1 MPIADIACGVVTG
14 SELAATVNAIK
25 DLAESLKNSTYWF
38 VTRSNASAISHTAGA
53 TNTFLTNNANTV
65 ASHNPDGKTP
75 LWDAATGKFD
85 LSDNK
90 IGDVIHFTARATFNN
105 LAAQEIDM
113 FISVSEGTSTAHE
126 HQINHTYY
134 KTAASNTGLTFTYH
148 MVIEDTDELYGGCRF
163 RFASVQAASISVDN
177 FTTIVTVV

>member
-14 SELAATVNAIK
+14 AELATTVNAIK
-25 DLAESLKNSTYWF
+25 DLAESLKNTTYWF
-38 VTRSNASAISHTAGA
+38 VTRSSAAAIPHTGGA
-53 TNTFLTNNANTV
+53 TDTYLTNNANTTV
-65 ASHNPDGKTP
+65 SHNPDSKTP

-85 LSDNK
+85 LSNNK

-134 KTAASNTGLTFTYH
+134 KTAANGTGITFTYH
-148 MVIEDTDELYGGCRF
+148 MVIEDADERDGGCRF
-163 RFASVQAASISVDN
+163 RFASALAASVSVDN
-177 FTTIVTVV
+177 FTVIVTEV